1 MANNKKFI
9 ELMSELEDIVSD
21 LEKDDLD
28 LEEGLIKFEQGLKLF
43 RLCQEKLNNIEAKT
57 KVLKE
62 ENGEFFLSDLEE

>member
-1 MANNKKFI
+1 MGNNKKFI
-9 ELMSELEDIVSD
+9 ELMSELENIVSD

-28 LEEGLIKFEQGLKLF
+28 IEEGLVKFEQGLKLF

-62 ENGEFFLSDLEE
+62 ENGEFFLSDLED

>member
-1 MANNKKFI
+1 MGNNKKFI
-9 ELMSELEDIVSD
+9 ELMSELENIVSE

-28 LEEGLIKFEQGLKLF
+28 IEEGLIKFEKGLKLF

-62 ENGEFFLSDLEE
+62 ENGEFFLSDLED

>member
-1 MANNKKFI
+1 MENNKKFI
-9 ELMSELEDIVSD
+9 DMMTELEKIVGE

-28 LEEGLIKFEQGLKLF
+28 IEEGLEKFEQGLKLF
-43 RLCQEKLNNIEAKT
+43 RQCQEKLNNIEAKT

>member
-1 MANNKKFI
+1 MEKNKKFI
-9 ELMSELEDIVSD
+9 DMMNELEKIVTD

-28 LEEGLIKFEQGLKLF
+28 IEEGLVKFEQGLKLF